1 MREKWVL
8 HFSFL
13 HFCIFLL
20 SAKYYHFDDMV
31 DLEEAIL
38 KQNVPGK
45 YTSWTGEDSDRRQ
58 EAALDSCSDDDSED
72 DEFYFKDLPP
82 MMTSSS
88 QQQQQQA
95 ATTMPLRPSGNTG
108 VKGVIADY
116 KEAKREEQLQKAE
129 ERLENMKRLQ
139 RATQPAIRPREE
151 SNGSEMK
158 LGNNDSESDDGNEY
172 DDIDD
177 EFVKQFRMQRLA
189 QLQNKS
195 NSTQCPKVFGT
206 LSSKTP
212 EEYVEL
218 IDDIDPHVF
227 VIVHL
232 YEPSISE
239 SRMLHAALDKVA
251 QIMEYANFIEVHAL
265 AANPNLDLISLPAIL
280 IYKGGTLVHN
290 MIKFTDGLP
299 KAFTVND
306 VKESLE
312 SVGVV

>member
-1 MREKWVL
+1 
-8 HFSFL
+8 
-13 HFCIFLL
+13 
-20 SAKYYHFDDMV
+20 MV

-38 KQNVPGK
+38 KKNVPGK
-45 YTSWTGEDSDRRQ
+45 YSSWTGEDSDRRQ
-58 EAALDSCSDDDSED
+58 EAALDSCSDDSED

-82 MMTSSS
+82 MTSSS
-88 QQQQQQA
+88 SSQQQQA

-116 KEAKREEQLQKAE
+116 KEAKRDEQLQKAE

-151 SNGSEMK
+151 RNGSEMK
-158 LGNNDSESDDGNEY
+158 QGSIGSDSDN

-177 EFVKQFRMQRLA
+177 DFVKQFRMQRLA

-195 NSTQCPKVFGT
+195 NETQCPKIFGT

-212 EEYVEL
+212 DEYVEL
-218 IDDIDPHVF
+218 IDDIDPQVF

-251 QIMEYANFIEVHAL
+251 QTMEYAKFIEVHAL

-312 SVGVV
+312 AVGVV

>member
-1 MREKWVL
+1 M
-8 HFSFL
+8 
-13 HFCIFLL
+13 I
-20 SAKYYHFDDMV
+20 MV

-38 KQNVPGK
+38 RKNVPGK
-45 YTSWTGEDSDRRQ
+45 YSSWTGEDSDRRE
-58 EAALDSCSDDDSED
+58 EAALDDSCSDDSED

-82 MMTSSS
+82 MTSSSS
-88 QQQQQQA
+88 QQQQQA
-95 ATTMPLRPSGNTG
+95 PTTMPLRSSGNTG

-116 KEAKREEQLQKAE
+116 KEAKRDAQLQKAE

-139 RATQPAIRPREE
+139 RPTQPAIRPREE
-151 SNGSEMK
+151 RNGSEMK
-158 LGNNDSESDDGNEY
+158 QGSIDSDSDD

-177 EFVKQFRMQRLA
+177 DFVKQFRMQRLA

-195 NSTQCPKVFGT
+195 NATQQTAKLFGT
-206 LSSKTP
+206 LSLKTP
-212 EEYVEL
+212 DEYVEL
-218 IDDIDPHVF
+218 IDNIDPQVF

-251 QIMEYANFIEVHAL
+251 QTMEYAKFIEVYAL
-265 AANPNLDLISLPAIL
+265 AANSNLDLISLPAIL

>member
-1 MREKWVL
+1 M
-8 HFSFL
+8 
-13 HFCIFLL
+13 I
-20 SAKYYHFDDMV
+20 MV

-38 KQNVPGK
+38 KKNVPGK
-45 YTSWTGEDSDRRQ
+45 YSSWTGEDSDRRQ
-58 EAALDSCSDDDSED
+58 EAALDSCSDDSED

-82 MMTSSS
+82 MTSSS
-88 QQQQQQA
+88 SQQQQQA

-158 LGNNDSESDDGNEY
+158 LGSNDSDSDEHS
-172 DDIDD
+172 DD
-177 EFVKQFRMQRLA
+177 EFITQFRMQRLA
-189 QLQNKS
+189 QLQKTS
-195 NSTQCPKVFGT
+195 NATQCPKVFGT

-218 IDDIDPHVF
+218 IDDIDPQVF

-251 QIMEYANFIEVHAL
+251 QTMEYAKFIEVYAL
-265 AANPNLDLISLPAIL
+265 AASPNLDLISLPAIL
-280 IYKGGTLVHN
+280 IYKGGTVVHN